1 MDLNRRRS
9 RFRKRVKYIT
19 KRPRLSIFRSNKY
32 IYVSL
37 IDMHTGNVL
46 ASLSTKKLAKT
57 NKDLEG
63 KKPVE
68 IAYILGQ
75 TFGKELKKKGF
86 EKIVFDRSGYKYHGK
101 VKAIAE
107 GLRKA
112 GLIF

>member
-1 MDLNRRRS
+1 MDLKKRRA
-9 RFRKRVKYIT
+9 RFRKRIRYIT
-19 KRPRLSIFRSNKY
+19 KRPRLSVFRSNKY

-37 IDMHTGNVL
+37 VDMSTGNVL

-57 NKDLEG
+57 NKDLAS

-68 IAYILGQ
+68 QAFILGQ

-86 EKIVFDRSGYKYHGK
+86 EKIAFDRSGYKYHGK
-101 VKAIAE
+101 IRAVDD